1 MKFSELKKGADGL
14 IPAVIQNYKT
24 MDILM
29 VGYMNEE
36 SFNKTL
42 EENVVCF
49 FSRSRQ
55 KLWKKGENSGNVLT
69 VKEIY
74 LDCDKD
80 TILVKADPAG
90 PVCHTGEYS
99 CFFNKIEDKEL
110 KEIKTGETK
119 HIFEEIYETIKG
131 RDENPKE
138 GSYTNYLLEKGID
151 KILKKVG
158 EESAETI
165 IAAKNR
171 VKDEVV
177 YETSD
182 LIYHL
187 SVMLYEQG
195 VTWDDICEELRKRR

>member
-1 MKFSELKKGADGL
+1 MNFSELKKGADGL

-42 EENVVCF
+42 EENVVWF

-99 CFFNKIEDKEL
+99 CFFNKIEDKEI
-110 KEIKTGETK
+110 KEIKTGETM
-119 HIFEEIYETIKG
+119 HIFDEIYETVKG
-131 RDENPKE
+131 RAENPKE
-138 GSYTNYLLEKGID
+138 GSYTNYLLDKGID

>member
-1 MKFSELKKGADGL
+1 MNFSELKKDANGL
-14 IPAVIQNYKT
+14 IPAVIQDCKT

-42 EENVVCF
+42 EENVVWF

-55 KLWKKGENSGNVLT
+55 KLWKKGEHSGSILK

-80 TILVKADPAG
+80 TVLVKAEPMG

-99 CFFNKIEDKEL
+99 CFFNKIENKEI
-110 KEIKTGETK
+110 KEIKTEKSK
-119 HIFEEIYETIKG
+119 HVFEEIYDVIKG

-138 GSYTNYLLEKGID
+138 GSYTNYLLDKGID

-195 VTWDDICEELRKRR
+195 VEWEDIFRELEKRR

>member
-1 MKFSELKKGADGL
+1 MNFNELKKDANGL

-24 MDILM
+24 GDILM

-42 EENVVCF
+42 EENVVWF

-80 TILVKADPAG
+80 TVLVKADPAG

-99 CFFNKIEDKEL
+99 CFFNKIEDKEI
-110 KEIKTGETK
+110 KEIKTEESK
-119 HIFEEIYETIKG
+119 HIFEKIYETVKD
-131 RDENPKE
+131 RAENPKE

-195 VTWDDICEELRKRR
+195 VEWEDIYNELEKRR

>member
-1 MKFSELKKGADGL
+1 MNFKDLKTDANGL
-14 IPAVIQNYKT
+14 IPAVIQDSKS

-42 EENVVCF
+42 KEDVVWF

-55 KLWKKGENSGNVLT
+55 KLWKKGEHSGSILK
-69 VKEIY
+69 VKEMY

-80 TILVKADPAG
+80 TVLVKAEPMG

-99 CFFNKIEDKEL
+99 CFFNKIENGEL
-110 KEIKTGETK
+110 KEIKTGKTK
-119 HIFEEIYETIKG
+119 HITEEVYDVIKD
-131 RDENPKE
+131 RDKNPKE

-171 VKDEVV
+171 VKGEVV

-195 VTWDDICEELRKRR
+195 VEWEDIFEELKKRR

>member
-1 MKFSELKKGADGL
+1 MNFSELKKDANGL
-14 IPAVIQNYKT
+14 IPAVIQDCKT

-42 EENVVCF
+42 EEDVVWF

-55 KLWKKGENSGNVLT
+55 KLWKKGEHSGSILK

-80 TILVKADPAG
+80 TVLVKAEPMG
-90 PVCHTGEYS
+90 PVCHTGEYT
-99 CFFNKIEDKEL
+99 CFFNKIENKEI
-110 KEIKTGETK
+110 KEIKTDKTK
-119 HIFEEIYETIKG
+119 HIFEEVYDVIKG
-131 RDENPKE
+131 RAENPKE
-138 GSYTNYLLEKGID
+138 GSYTNYLLDKGID

-171 VKDEVV
+171 VKEEVV

-195 VTWDDICEELRKRR
+195 VEWEDIFNELKKRR